1 MDIFLSGQCYYQR
14 GPVFCTYLLF
24 VFFKQV
30 ESAVKL

>member
-1 MDIFLSGQCYYQR
+1 MDIFLSGQCYYQS
-14 GPVFCTYLLF
+14 PVFCTYLLF